1 MWHFDIKSLE
11 NELKIRNVEKEITNK
26 KVSYKSVL
34 LYSNWLEV
42 EIVHITISK
51 RKEICNYFINVVN
64 YLFWCF

>member
-34 LYSNWLEV
+34 LYSND
-42 EIVHITISK
+42 
-51 RKEICNYFINVVN
+51 
-64 YLFWCF
+64 